1 MSRHR
6 QGVVGVTVLL
16 VLAAA
21 AVGGAQDKP
30 LAEKD
35 IVSLIELQIDEAAIV
50 GKLQKGGL
58 SFSVDDAALARLKD
72 AGATEAILKAVQAA
86 GARKPAAPGVAP
98 VTYPDVLKLVELGID
113 EAAILKRLEKSPTT
127 FTLSAAQVAELK
139 QRGATDALIA
149 ALRSGR
155 TLSPQ
160 AAELITDFAI
170 VLDCSGSMKEATPEG
185 EAKMAAAK
193 RVVTDLVSKIPDGL
207 NVTFVIYGHEAFGA
221 ATDPRNC
228 QAVKVARPLGPL
240 DASGK
245 AALSAQINGLQPTGA
260 TPIALSLKTA
270 GAELAKNNAYCGLI
284 LITDGLETCNGDP
297 VAEAAAL
304 AANPRLSFGVNVVGF
319 GTKADEDKL
328 LARIAEAGEGKYYDA
343 DSAKD
348 LADAVGSVAKE
359 LETVAKKP
367 DTVVSNR
374 RAVKF
379 PPPAVEMP
387 PMAEIVLIETGGPV
401 KDARLF
407 KKGSITKYGEEI
419 RVPSATA
426 AYDIVWCPKEGE
438 PIRIVKKLSLPERKV
453 VELKVEDFVG
463 FIKVNGQGTPEFIHA
478 AAMDDPGD
486 LSFSTQR
493 AKKFGDVMVV
503 PVGTYKV
510 YVNRNLIEEG
520 LKIEPGKLQ
529 ELE

>member
-1 MSRHR
+1 MERINR
-6 QGVVGVTVLL
+6 GLFLGMVVL
-16 VLAAA
+16 VAV
-21 AVGGAQDKP
+21 AVGGLARAQDKP

-50 GKLQKGGL
+50 AKLQKGGVN
-58 SFSVDDAALARLKD
+58 FAADDAALARLKE
-72 AGATEAILKAVQAA
+72 AGATDAVVKAVQAA
-86 GARKPAAPGVAP
+86 ASKKAAPGAAP
-98 VTYPDVLKLVELGID
+98 VTYPDVLKLLALGIE
-113 EAAILKRLEKSPTT
+113 EAAIVKRLEKSPTA
-127 FTLSAAQVAELK
+127 FTLSVAQVAELK
-139 QRGATDALIA
+139 AAGASDALIA
-149 ALRSGR
+149 ALKGSRPVSK
-155 TLSPQ
+155 Q

-185 EAKMAAAK
+185 EAKMVAAK
-193 RVVTDLVSKIPDGL
+193 RMVTDLVSKIPDGL
-207 NVTFVIYGHEAFGA
+207 NVTFVIYGHEAFGS

-228 QAVKVARPLGPL
+228 QAVKVARPL
-240 DASGK
+240 
-245 AALSAQINGLQPTGA
+245 AALDPAGKSALNGQINGLRPTGA

-304 AANPRLSFGVNVVGF
+304 AANPKLTFGVNVIGF
-319 GTKADEDKL
+319 GTKPDEDKL
-328 LARIAEAGEGKYYDA
+328 LAKIAESGKGKYYDA

-348 LADAVGSVAKE
+348 LAEAMGAVAKE

-367 DTVVSNR
+367 EVVTSNR
-374 RAVKF
+374 RAVKILA
-379 PPPAVEMP
+379 PAVEMP
-387 PMAEIVLIETGGPV
+387 PMAEIVLVEADGPI
-401 KDARLF
+401 KEARLY

-419 RVPSATA
+419 RVPSSTVK
-426 AYDIVWCPKEGE
+426 YDIVWYPKEGE
-438 PIRIVKKLSLPERKV
+438 AILIVEDLSLPERKV
-453 VELKVEDFVG
+453 VELRVEDHVG
-463 FIKVNGQGTPEFIHA
+463 FIKVNGKGTPEMIHA
-478 AAMDDPGD
+478 AAKGDPGD

-510 YVNRNLIEEG
+510 YVNRNLIEED
-520 LKIEPGKLQ
+520 LKVEPGKLQ